1 MKIGNFLSK
10 NGGAQNGAAPPKSI
24 KIISE
29 AWVRVILIVFSQEC
43 HFKNDFFYVFM
54 NLKIQEGSKLNGM

>member
-1 MKIGNFLSK
+1 VKIGNFLSK

-29 AWVRVILIVFSQEC
+29 A
-43 HFKNDFFYVFM
+43 
-54 NLKIQEGSKLNGM
+54 